1 LLPCA
6 PAASGAAAERRGQ
19 AEAIPFAVRCST
31 EWSRAFAPPP
41 RLASVSPSGEAT
53 RDTKERDSDTAST
66 RADGERDWIMLGP
79 GEPETFRICLEMEI
93 AGIDEEVRA
102 ALAVNARERGDL
114 LRDSGDITSQPGS
127 STQEQALIWILDAL
141 QLEEQIRRVLR
152 PLTVHPVNGG
162 LKLSR
167 ITSADSMKS

>member
-1 LLPCA
+1 
-6 PAASGAAAERRGQ
+6 
-19 AEAIPFAVRCST
+19 
-31 EWSRAFAPPP
+31 
-41 RLASVSPSGEAT
+41 
-53 RDTKERDSDTAST
+53 
-66 RADGERDWIMLGP
+66 
-79 GEPETFRICLEMEI
+79 MEI